1 MVGSVRVSGLCMAD
15 ASRDSLYLSLETCL
29 RRVLRGVLYFPGCGH
44 GFLFLLLLMFLFVV
58 FTRTLDRD
66 SAIENSYVR
75 GLFLRLFCSLDLV
88 KVPCSVLLLFF
99 FFYCQFAPH
108 AWFFGFSLHN
118 FRFQCLYM
126 RWKSLMSAFDLPEW
140 IGFYDCDIFAW
151 FTCLS
156 GVFFYLKQSG
166 SKICDGTLN
175 FSGDCCLDG

>member
-1 MVGSVRVSGLCMAD
+1 MSICSGRRRRRLWTFRGCAGRVCGCFARWVFVVVGSVRVSGLCMAD

-44 GFLFLLLLMFLFVV
+44 GFLFSFFLLMFSSVV

-99 FFYCQFAPH
+99 FLLLSIC
-108 AWFFGFSLHN
+108 S
-118 FRFQCLYM
+118 
-126 RWKSLMSAFDLPEW
+126 
-140 IGFYDCDIFAW
+140 
-151 FTCLS
+151 TCL
-156 GVFFYLKQSG
+156 VFWVFLA
-166 SKICDGTLN
+166 
-175 FSGDCCLDG
+175 

>member
-1 MVGSVRVSGLCMAD
+1 M
-15 ASRDSLYLSLETCL
+15 
-29 RRVLRGVLYFPGCGH
+29 
-44 GFLFLLLLMFLFVV
+44 GFFLLLLMFLFVV

-75 GLFLRLFCSLDLV
+75 GLFLRLFYSLDLV
-88 KVPCSVLLLFF
+88 KVLCSVLLF

-126 RWKSLMSAFDLPEW
+126 RWKSLRSAFDLLEW
-140 IGFYDCDIFAW
+140 ISFYDCDIFAW
-151 FTCLS
+151 FICLS

-175 FSGDCCLDG
+175 FRGDCCLDS

>member
-1 MVGSVRVSGLCMAD
+1 MRRAILCICLWRLACVEFCEGCCIFLVADVG
-15 ASRDSLYLSLETCL
+15 
-29 RRVLRGVLYFPGCGH
+29 F
-44 GFLFLLLLMFLFVV
+44 FLLLLLLLLMFSFVV

-75 GLFLRLFCSLDLV
+75 GSFLRLFCSLDLV

-126 RWKSLMSAFDLPEW
+126 RWKSLRSAFDLLEW